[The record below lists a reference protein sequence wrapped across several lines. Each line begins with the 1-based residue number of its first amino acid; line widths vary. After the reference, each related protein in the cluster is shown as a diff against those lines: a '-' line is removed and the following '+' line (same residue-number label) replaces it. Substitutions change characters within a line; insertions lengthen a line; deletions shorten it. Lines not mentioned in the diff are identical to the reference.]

1 MKTDK
6 SLKRSIECT
15 IKDFGFPFLLMT
27 YTMTLWFFPQSAT
40 FLLLAFAVAGMA
52 LEKWIPYHAEW
63 QGIKTDSKID
73 AIFSVLTILVSV
85 ILKSGTTVVLS
96 RAGMESRV
104 WPSWPLPISV
114 LVALVIS
121 GLGPY
126 LLHRA
131 AHEWSAIMWQVHAVH
146 HAPDRVYSLN
156 AMRTHPLNAAWNVL
170 AGLGPL
176 LLLGADSQTI
186 LIAGSLN
193 NFFSIFNH
201 MNIDFRNPM
210 LSIFFNTSEL
220 HRWHHSTKQELGD
233 KNYSSGAIAL
243 WDHVFGT
250 WRLPAERFKS
260 NGAGL
265 FAANDFPGYSLSKQL
280 LRPICRC
287 A

>member
-1 MKTDK
+1 
-6 SLKRSIECT
+6 
-15 IKDFGFPFLLMT
+15 
-27 YTMTLWFFPQSAT
+27 
-40 FLLLAFAVAGMA
+40 
-52 LEKWIPYHAEW
+52 
-63 QGIKTDSKID
+63 
-73 AIFSVLTILVSV
+73 
-85 ILKSGTTVVLS
+85 
-96 RAGMESRV
+96 
-104 WPSWPLPISV
+104 
-114 LVALVIS
+114 
-121 GLGPY
+121 
-126 LLHRA
+126 
-131 AHEWSAIMWQVHAVH
+131 
-146 HAPDRVYSLN
+146 
-156 AMRTHPLNAAWNVL
+156 MRTHPLNAAWNVL

>member
-73 AIFSVLTILVSV
+73 AIFSGLTILVSV

-96 RAGMESRV
+96 RAGMESHV

-193 NFFSIFNH
+193 NFFSIFNYFYSTF
-201 MNIDFRNPM
+201 IC
-210 LSIFFNTSEL
+210 FN
-220 HRWHHSTKQELGD
+220 
-233 KNYSSGAIAL
+233 
-243 WDHVFGT
+243 
-250 WRLPAERFKS
+250 
-260 NGAGL
+260 
-265 FAANDFPGYSLSKQL
+265 
-280 LRPICRC
+280 
-287 A
+287 